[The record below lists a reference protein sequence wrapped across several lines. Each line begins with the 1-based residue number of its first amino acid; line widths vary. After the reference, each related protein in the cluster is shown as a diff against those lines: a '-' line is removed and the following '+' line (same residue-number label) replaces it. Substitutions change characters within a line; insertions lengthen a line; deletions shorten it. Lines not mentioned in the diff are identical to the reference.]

1 MPTVTSDFTNPAFW
15 HALGSS
21 IVNGL
26 VVMVVLSLAAVI
38 LSFAS
43 GASAARHWPKKD
55 DAHPEPHGDTHGHA
69 EAH

>member
-1 MPTVTSDFTNPAFW
+1 MPTVYSDFSNPAFW
-15 HALGSS
+15 GALGHS

-26 VVMVVLSLAAVI
+26 IVLLVISAAAAI
-38 LSFAS
+38 LSFAT

-55 DAHPEPHGDTHGHA
+55 DTHADTHGDTHAPA